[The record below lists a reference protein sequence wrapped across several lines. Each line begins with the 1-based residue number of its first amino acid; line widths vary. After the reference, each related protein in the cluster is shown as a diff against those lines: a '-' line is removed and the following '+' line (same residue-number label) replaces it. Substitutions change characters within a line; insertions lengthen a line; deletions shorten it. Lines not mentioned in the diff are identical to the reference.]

1 MRRQCLRVSKIRLS
15 MNEILEVDYVIE
27 MFQIED
33 FAEFGVI
40 SSDGLKVVV
49 KCKTNYVNLG
59 PQILTVVYKACTEY
73 PS

>member
-1 MRRQCLRVSKIRLS
+1 

-49 KCKTNYVNLG
+49 KCKTNYVKLG
-59 PQILTVVYKACTEY
+59 SSNFNCCL
-73 PS
+73 